1 MFVLGVQ
8 FSKIFSVNFE
18 KTEKTYIFTIHFN
31 ISHMKKLLLICALG
45 LTGLTN
51 AQILVNESFEGT
63 SVPSGWTSTSDTGG
77 SPYTSFGTNSGAAC
91 VGAKLITVNLWSSS
105 SSWYLIYTSS
115 NSNATALTY
124 SYKYSTKPYPGGSIN
139 GTLVSEYSVDG
150 GTTWVEASPSVN
162 LTTEVNCQA
171 VSGTI
176 PAGTIPSAAN
186 FKFRF
191 RSTAVSGGDY
201 YLGIDDVQLAQTV
214 TSVPSCT
221 TVSAPANGATF
232 VSTTPTITW
241 SSVGG
246 ASGYKISIG
255 TTSGGTD
262 VVNNVNVGTSTSYTV
277 AAANPLLNN
286 TTYYVSVTPTNSL
299 GDATGCTGSSF
310 TTLSIPCPTVNS
322 PGLNATGVPLKPTI
336 KWTSVTGATGY
347 KLSLGTTSGGT
358 EILNNVD
365 LGNVTTYTL
374 ASALAPNTTYYYT
387 VNSYNGSSS
396 SASCTVRSFTTGP
409 AAAVNDECSGAIQ
422 ATLPYSAVVT
432 DGAGT
437 TSGGFVTGCSTNND
451 GLWYKFTGNGGPITV
466 AITGVQSTF
475 DPKLAVYTGSCGAFT
490 CQGSADAGVN
500 GGGETYTF
508 TSVAGTTYYVNVGH
522 WSGSTDSPEGNFT
535 IAITTSLGTQETS
548 LVGKAVQ
555 IYPNPFSDIVKITN
569 SDKLKSAAV
578 LDASGRVVAQFN
590 SPVGEMNLSKLSSGV
605 YMIQVKYTDGTSQT
619 FKAIKK

>member
-1 MFVLGVQ
+1 
-8 FSKIFSVNFE
+8 
-18 KTEKTYIFTIHFN
+18 
-31 ISHMKKLLLICALG
+31 MKKLLLICALG

-51 AQILVNESFEGT
+51 AQILVNESFEGSSLPT
-63 SVPSGWTSTSDTGG
+63 GWTSTNAAG
-77 SPYTSFGTNSGAAC
+77 SSNTPSYGTAAGTAC
-91 VGAKLITVNLWSSS
+91 VGTKMVTRNIYGTSTNTWNLTYSS
-105 SSWYLIYTSS
+105 TA
-115 NSNATALTY
+115 SNATALTY
-124 SYKYSTKPYPGGSIN
+124 SYKYSAKPYNSTSSVN
-139 GTLVSEYSVDG
+139 ATLVSEYSVDG
-150 GTTWVEASPSVN
+150 GTTWVEASPSVSIN
-162 LTTEVNCQA
+162 TTVSCQA

-176 PAGTIPSAAN
+176 SAGTIPSAAN
-186 FKFRF
+186 FKFRL
-191 RSTAVSGGDY
+191 RAASISPSDM
-201 YLGIDDVQLAQTV
+201 YLGFDDVQLAQTV

-221 TVSAPANGATF
+221 TINTPANGATNI
-232 VSTTPTITW
+232 SLTPTITW
-241 SSVGG
+241 AAVTG

-255 TTSGGTD
+255 TTPGGTE
-262 VVNNVNVGTSTSYTV
+262 VVNNVNVGASTSYSVLATN
-277 AAANPLLNN
+277 ALQLN
-286 TTYYVSVTPTNSL
+286 TTYYVSITPTNSL

-310 TTLSIPCPTVNS
+310 TTTSVLPCPTVNS